1 MSELRTTM
9 SLWRRNAD
17 LKCNT
22 GATHFEHSNPLT
34 TADTLQKYAVVS
46 RTTVNK
52 TNWELRETQLLLTP
66 LRVQRSCSFTKHKN
80 IITYRI

>member
-1 MSELRTTM
+1 MSKLRTKM
-9 SLWRRNAD
+9 SFRRRNAD

-22 GATHFEHSNPLT
+22 RATHYEYSNPLT

-66 LRVQRSCSFTKHKN
+66 LRGQKSCSFTTLKN